1 MTNTCAMRAFA
12 AAVAVLVGGA
22 EISSAQESAG
32 TSPGNKPAAEGASTA
47 LPPVE
52 VTATAAKAKT
62 KAKSKAKAAA
72 AKQASPVAVQAAP
85 STPTTRDG
93 SSTAP
98 GAVNGYVVR
107 EGTVGT
113 KTNTPLQEVP
123 QSISTVTRQ
132 QIEERKPLS
141 LGDSLA
147 YLPGVRINDSG
158 FDPRF
163 DSFNIR
169 GFEATNTGLY
179 RDGLR
184 QLNSGFGQFKTEMY
198 GLDSVTVLRGPS
210 GALYGSSN
218 AGGIID
224 MYTKRPTETPF
235 REIEY
240 VMGNHDRFQG
250 NFDFSGPV
258 PSNSNILYRF
268 TGVVRDSD
276 TQYPGIPDDRIY
288 LAPAFTFKI
297 DPDTKLTVFGEYMD
311 VKIGSNTAWFQD
323 RSDPDHTRRT
333 NIWSGDPGFE
343 FYDQTQERVGYEFE
357 RRVTNGI
364 TVRQKARY
372 EHLSERS
379 AYVDIDDTL
388 YTPQPLA
395 PDEFSRTAGSVASSF
410 HALNMDNQIEAR
422 FTTGAV
428 RHTAL
433 AGVDIGFITFKEGT
447 GSDVA
452 PPLIDLDYGHDFP
465 VPPISSVTK
474 QEQLQ
479 VGAYLQDQLKLDRW
493 VLTLSG
499 RHDWVD
505 TATEDDDDTTPDGNN
520 DKAWSGRAGL
530 TYLFDSGIAPYVAW
544 GTSFVPNAGID
555 ARTGKV
561 FDPTT
566 AESEEIGV
574 KYLVPGYNASL
585 NAALFNIEQDGGTF
599 YDPDPLVDGNVQRGT
614 VRSRGFEIEG
624 ITTLTNGLS
633 LQASYTYVDMKILE
647 GLDENGESAAG
658 NTPSSTPKHLFSV
671 WGYYTV
677 SDGAFRGLGF
687 GSGVRYTGTS
697 FGSDRNTFENGARGI
712 VDAAMHYDLAG
723 LSPQFDGARLQL
735 NVSNVFD
742 KLVDTC
748 SSDYCYQD
756 QGRTVLGSLRYRW

>member
-1 MTNTCAMRAFA
+1 MVLTMTLALCAEAVGQEPETPASQTKPDISDKPDRASTELPPLDVTTTATKKAKSPKAAKTPSAPPTAA
-12 AAVAVLVGGA
+12 AAV
-22 EISSAQESAG
+22 Q
-32 TSPGNKPAAEGASTA
+32 PAAPKPSDGG
-47 LPPVE
+47 
-52 VTATAAKAKT
+52 
-62 KAKSKAKAAA
+62 
-72 AKQASPVAVQAAP
+72 
-85 STPTTRDG
+85 STP
-93 SSTAP
+93 A
-98 GAVNGYVVR
+98 GAVNGYVAKD
-107 EGTVGT
+107 GTVGT

-132 QIEERKPLS
+132 QLEDRKPLS

-147 YLPGVRINDSG
+147 YVPGVRINQSG

-163 DSFNIR
+163 DSFYIR
-169 GFEATNTGLY
+169 GFDATNTGLY

-184 QLNSGFGQFKTEMY
+184 QLNSGFGQFKTEPY

-210 GALYGSSN
+210 AALYGSSN
-218 AGGIID
+218 AGGIVD

-250 NFDFSGPV
+250 NFDFSGPAGFNDSV
-258 PSNSNILYRF
+258 LYRF

-276 TQYPGIPDDRIY
+276 TQYPGIPDDRVY

-311 VKIGSNTAWFQD
+311 LKIGSNTAWFQD

-357 RRVTNGI
+357 RRVTSAV

-372 EHLSERS
+372 EHLSEES
-379 AYVDIDDTL
+379 AYIDLVEET
-388 YTPQPLA
+388 A
-395 PDEFSRTAGSVASSF
+395 PNVFSRGAGSVESSF
-410 HALNMDNQIEAR
+410 HGLNMDNQVEAR
-422 FTTGAV
+422 FSTGAF
-428 RHTAL
+428 RHVVL
-433 AGVDIGFITFKEGT
+433 AGVDIGFISFKEGS
-447 GSDVA
+447 GYSELV
-452 PPLIDLDYGHDFP
+452 PPLIDFNYGQQVIP
-465 VPPISSVTK
+465 RPPIDNVTHQK
-474 QEQLQ
+474 QLQ

-499 RHDWVD
+499 RHDWAH
-505 TATEDDDDTTPDGNN
+505 TETEATGPLVEEADDQ
-520 DKAWSGRAGL
+520 AWSGRAGL
-530 TYLFDSGIAPYVAW
+530 SYLFDSGFAPYIAY
-544 GTSFVPNAGID
+544 GTSFVPNVGLFED
-555 ARTGKV
+555 KP
-561 FDPTT
+561 FKPTT
-566 AESEEIGV
+566 AESKEVGF
-574 KYLVPGYNASL
+574 KYLVPGYNAAL
-585 NAALFNIEQDGGTF
+585 NGALFDIEQDGGI
-599 YDPDPLVDGNVQRGT
+599 YADPDTGFSVQRGT
-614 VRSRGFEIEG
+614 VRSRGFELEG
-624 ITTLTNGLS
+624 TTTLTNGLS
-633 LQASYTYVDMKILE
+633 LQASYTYVDMKILD
-647 GLDENGESAAG
+647 GLDEDGNSAAG
-658 NTPSSTPKHLFSV
+658 NVLSSTPRHLFSL

-697 FGSDRNTFENGARGI
+697 FGNDRNSFENGARGI
-712 VDAAMHYDLAG
+712 VDAAMHYDLVG

-735 NVSNVFD
+735 NVSNAFD

-756 QGRTVLGSLRYRW
+756 QGRTILGSLRYRW

>member
-1 MTNTCAMRAFA
+1 MNTRTIAGVSFA
-12 AAVAVLVGGA
+12 VYSMIALPGAAIGQEPQPQSKQGEA
-22 EISSAQESAG
+22 E
-32 TSPGNKPAAEGASTA
+32 TA
-47 LPPVE
+47 LPPLD
-52 VTATAAKAKT
+52 VTATATKKAKPQK
-62 KAKSKAKAAA
+62 KATA
-72 AKQASPVAVQAAP
+72 ASPQAAP
-85 STPTTRDG
+85 TPTQAPSAPKHNDGASTP
-93 SSTAP
+93 A
-98 GAVNGYVVR
+98 GAVNGYVVN

-123 QSISTVTRQ
+123 QSISTVTRL
-132 QIEERKPLS
+132 QIEDRKPLS

-147 YLPGVRINDSG
+147 YVPGVRINQSG

-163 DSFNIR
+163 DSFYIR
-169 GFEATNTGLY
+169 GFDATNTGLY

-198 GLDSVTVLRGPS
+198 GLDSVTALRGPS

-250 NFDFSGPV
+250 NFDFSGPAGFNDSV
-258 PSNSNILYRF
+258 LYRF

-311 VKIGSNTAWFQD
+311 LKIGSNTAWFQD

-357 RRVTNGI
+357 RRVTSGI

-372 EHLSERS
+372 EHLSEES
-379 AYVDIDDTL
+379 AYVDIDDTK

-395 PDEFSRTAGSVASSF
+395 PDEFSRSAGSVASSF

-422 FTTGAV
+422 FATGAV
-428 RHTAL
+428 KHVAL
-433 AGVDIGFITFKEGT
+433 AGVDIGVITFKEGY
-447 GSDVA
+447 GSDTA
-452 PPLIDLDYGHDFP
+452 PPLIDLDYGHNFP
-465 VPPISSVTK
+465 VPPITSVTK
-474 QEQLQ
+474 QDQLQ

-505 TATEDDDDTTPDGNN
+505 TQTEGEEDGH
-520 DKAWSGRAGL
+520 DQAWSGRAGL
-530 TYLFDSGIAPYVAW
+530 TYLFDNGLAPYVAW
-544 GTSFVPNAGID
+544 GTSFIPNAGTD
-555 ARTGKV
+555 VDTGKV

-566 AESEEIGV
+566 AESTEVGF
-574 KYLVPGYNASL
+574 KYLVPGYNATL
-585 NAALFNIEQDGGTF
+585 NAALFDIEQDGGVVSA
-599 YDPDPLVDGNVQRGT
+599 PSGLGNIQRGKL
-614 VRSRGFEIEG
+614 RSRGFEIEG

-633 LQASYTYVDMKILE
+633 LQASYTYVDMEIVE
-647 GLDENGESAAG
+647 GFDEDGGDAAG
-658 NTPSSTPKHLFSV
+658 NTLSSTPRHLFSI
-671 WGYYTV
+671 WGDYTI
-677 SDGAFRGLGF
+677 SEGALRGLGF

-697 FGSDRNTFENGARGI
+697 YGNDRNTFKNDARGI
-712 VDAAMHYDLAG
+712 VDAAVHYDLAG
-723 LSPQFDGARLQL
+723 LDAQFAGARLQL

-756 QGRTVLGSLRYRW
+756 QGRTILGSLRYRW

>member
-1 MTNTCAMRAFA
+1 MTIRILSRALVA
-12 AAVAVLVGGA
+12 SAAVLVLVPDV
-22 EISSAQESAG
+22 SSAQQPAE
-32 TSPGNKPAAEGASTA
+32 PAAQAKPDATETA
-47 LPPVE
+47 LPPLD
-52 VTATAAKAKT
+52 VTATAAK
-62 KAKSKAKAAA
+62 KAKSKAKAKATPA
-72 AKQASPVAVQAAP
+72 QTAPVAAQTEPAP
-85 STPTTRDG
+85 QPSDGASTR
-93 SSTAP
+93 A
-98 GAVNGYVVR
+98 GAVNGYVTKD
-107 EGTVGT
+107 GTVGT
-113 KTNTPLQEVP
+113 KTDTPLQEVP

-132 QIEERKPLS
+132 QLEDRKPLS

-147 YLPGVRINDSG
+147 YVPGVRINQSG

-163 DSFNIR
+163 DSFIIR
-169 GFEATNTGLY
+169 GFDATNTGLY

-184 QLNSGFGQFKTEMY
+184 QLNSGFGQFKTEPY
-198 GLDSVTVLRGPS
+198 GLDSITVLRGPS
-210 GALYGSSN
+210 AALYGSSN
-218 AGGIID
+218 AGGIVD

-235 REIEY
+235 REVEY

-250 NFDFSGPV
+250 NFDFSGPAGFNDSV
-258 PSNSNILYRF
+258 LYRF

-276 TQYPGIPDDRIY
+276 TQYPGIPDDRVY

-311 VKIGSNTAWFQD
+311 LKIGSNTAWYQD
-323 RSDPDHTRRT
+323 RSNPDRTRRT

-364 TVRQKARY
+364 VVRQKARY
-372 EHLSERS
+372 EHLSEES
-379 AYVDIDDTL
+379 AYVDIDDA
-388 YTPQPLA
+388 PQPLA
-395 PDEFSRTAGSVASSF
+395 PHEYSRSAGSVASSF

-428 RHTAL
+428 QHTAL
-433 AGVDIGFITFKEGT
+433 AGVDIGFITFKEGY
-447 GSDVA
+447 GFDVA
-452 PPLIDLDYGHDFP
+452 PPLIDLDYGHNFP
-465 VPPISSVTK
+465 GPPISSVTHQK
-474 QEQLQ
+474 QLQ

-499 RHDWVD
+499 RHDWAH
-505 TATEDDDDTTPDGNN
+505 TQTEVTGPVEEEADDQ
-520 DKAWSGRAGL
+520 AWSGRAGL
-530 TYLFDSGIAPYVAW
+530 TYLFDSGFAPYIAY
-544 GTSFVPNAGID
+544 GTSFVPNAGFFETPF
-555 ARTGKV
+555 R
-561 FDPTT
+561 PTT
-566 AESEEIGV
+566 AESKEVGF
-574 KYLVPGYNASL
+574 KYLVPGYNASI
-585 NAALFNIEQDGGTF
+585 NSALFDIEQDGGVF
-599 YDPDPLVDGNVQRGT
+599 YDPNVDHYVQRGT

-633 LQASYTYVDMKILE
+633 LQASYTYVDMEILE
-647 GLDENGESAAG
+647 GLDENGASAVG
-658 NTPSSTPKHLFSV
+658 NTPSSTPEHLFSV
-671 WGYYTV
+671 WGYYTL

-697 FGSDRNTFENGARGI
+697 FGNDRNTFENGARGI
-712 VDAAMHYDLAG
+712 VDAAMHYDLVG

-756 QGRTVLGSLRYRW
+756 QGRTVLGSIRYRW

>member
-1 MTNTCAMRAFA
+1 MNISTLKRASMVLPIMLSLGAEAAFSQDAGPA
-12 AAVAVLVGGA
+12 AA
-22 EISSAQESAG
+22 
-32 TSPGNKPAAEGASTA
+32 PAKQDPASTA
-47 LPPVE
+47 LPPLE
-52 VTATAAKAKT
+52 VTTSGAK
-62 KAKSKAKAAA
+62 KAKAQKKTKTPPSQTTSTAA
-72 AKQASPVAVQAAP
+72 QAEPSAP
-85 STPTTRDG
+85 KPSDG
-93 SSTAP
+93 SSTRA
-98 GAVNGYVVR
+98 GAVNGYVVKD
-107 EGTVGT
+107 GTVGT
-113 KTNTPLQEVP
+113 KTDTPLQEVP

-132 QIEERKPLS
+132 QLEDRKPLS

-147 YLPGVRINDSG
+147 YVPGVRINQSG

-163 DSFNIR
+163 DSFYIR
-169 GFEATNTGLY
+169 GFDATNTGVY

-198 GLDSVTVLRGPS
+198 GLDSVTALRGPS

-235 REIEY
+235 NEVEY

-250 NFDFSGPV
+250 NFDFSGPA
-258 PSNSNILYRF
+258 PSNNNVLYRF

-276 TQYPGIPDDRIY
+276 TQYWGIPDDRIY

-297 DPDTKLTVFGEYMD
+297 DSDTKLTVFGEYMD
-311 VKIGSNTAWFQD
+311 LKIGSNTAWFQD

-357 RRVTNGI
+357 RRVANGI

-372 EHLSERS
+372 EHLSEES
-379 AYVDIDDTL
+379 AYIDIDDTL

-395 PDEFSRTAGSVASSF
+395 PDEFSRSAGSVRSSF
-410 HALNMDNQIEAR
+410 HALNMDNQVEAK
-422 FTTGAV
+422 FSTSALQ
-428 RHTAL
+428 HTVL
-433 AGVDIGFITFKEGT
+433 AGVDIGYITFKEGT
-447 GSDVA
+447 GYETA
-452 PPLIDLDYGHDFP
+452 LPLIDFNYGQQFIP

-474 QEQLQ
+474 QNQLQ
-479 VGAYLQDQLKLDRW
+479 VGAYLQDQIKLDKW

-499 RHDWVD
+499 RHDWVS
-505 TATEDDDDTTPDGNN
+505 TETEGEEDGN
-520 DKAWSGRAGL
+520 DKALSGRTGL
-530 TYLFDSGIAPYVAW
+530 TYLFDSGLAPYIAW
-544 GTSFVPNAGID
+544 GTSFVPNAGTD

-585 NAALFNIEQDGGTF
+585 NAALFNIEQEGGTF
-599 YDPDPLVDGNVQRGT
+599 YDPNPLIDGYVQRGR

-647 GLDENGESAAG
+647 GIDENGESAVG
-658 NTPSSTPKHLFSV
+658 NTPSSTPRHLLSV

-697 FGSDRNTFENGARGI
+697 FGNDRNTFENGARGI
-712 VDAAMHYDLAG
+712 VDAAMHYDLVG
-723 LSPQFDGARLQL
+723 LSPQFEGARLQL

-756 QGRTVLGSLRYRW
+756 QGRTILGSLRYRW

>member
-1 MTNTCAMRAFA
+1 MKTATSACLTLAMMLALCGEAALGQDA
-12 AAVAVLVGGA
+12 AAPENQSEEG
-22 EISSAQESAG
+22 QAG
-32 TSPGNKPAAEGASTA
+32 TA
-47 LPPVE
+47 LPPLD
-52 VTATAAKAKT
+52 VTATAAKKAKAKT
-62 KAKSKAKAAA
+62 KPKVEAKAASSA
-72 AKQASPVAVQAAP
+72 AQTELSLPKQSDGG
-85 STPTTRDG
+85 STPV
-93 SSTAP
+93 
-98 GAVNGYVVR
+98 GAVNGYVAI
-107 EGTVGT
+107 EGTAGT

-132 QIEERKPLS
+132 QIEDRKPLS

-147 YLPGVRINDSG
+147 YVPGVRINQSG

-163 DSFNIR
+163 DSFYIR
-169 GFEATNTGLY
+169 GFDATNTGLY

-235 REIEY
+235 NEVEY

-250 NFDFSGPV
+250 NFDFSGPAGF
-258 PSNSNILYRF
+258 NDNIFYRF

-311 VKIGSNTAWFQD
+311 LKIGSNTAWFMD
-323 RSDPDHTRRT
+323 RSNPDHPRRT

-343 FYDQTQERVGYEFE
+343 FYDQTQERIGYEFE
-357 RRVTNGI
+357 RRVASGI

-372 EHLSERS
+372 EHLSEES

-395 PDEFSRTAGSVASSF
+395 PDEYSRTAGSVQSSF
-410 HALNMDNQIEAR
+410 HALNMDNQVEAR
-422 FTTGAV
+422 FSTSALK
-428 RHTAL
+428 HTVL
-433 AGVDIGFITFKEGT
+433 AGVDIGYITFKEGY

-452 PPLIDLDYGHDFP
+452 PPLVDFNYGQQFIP

-474 QEQLQ
+474 QDQLQ
-479 VGAYLQDQLKLDRW
+479 VGAYLQDQVKLDRW
-493 VLTLSG
+493 VLTVGG
-499 RHDWVD
+499 RHDWVN
-505 TATEDDDDTTPDGNN
+505 TETEETGSSAEDSDDE
-520 DKAWSGRAGL
+520 AWSGRAGL
-530 TYLFDSGIAPYVAW
+530 TYLFDSGLAPYIAW
-544 GTSFVPNAGID
+544 GTSFIPNAGTD
-555 ARTGKV
+555 VNTGKV

-566 AESEEIGV
+566 AESTEVGF
-574 KYLVPGYNASL
+574 KYLVPGYNAAL
-585 NAALFNIEQDGGTF
+585 NAALFDIKQNGGVVSAPSGLGNI
-599 YDPDPLVDGNVQRGT
+599 QRGKL
-614 VRSRGFEIEG
+614 RSRGFEMEG
-624 ITTLTNGLS
+624 LTTLTNGLS
-633 LQASYTYVDMKILE
+633 LQASYTYVDMEIVD
-647 GLDENGESAAG
+647 GFDEDGNPAAG
-658 NTPSSTPKHLFSV
+658 NTLTSTPHHLFSI
-671 WGYYTV
+671 WGDYTI
-677 SDGAFRGLGF
+677 SEGALRGLGF

-697 FGSDRNTFENGARGI
+697 YGNDRNTFENGARGI
-712 VDAAMHYDLAG
+712 VDAAAHYDLAG
-723 LSPQFDGARLQL
+723 LDAQFAGARLQL

-748 SSDYCYQD
+748 SNDYCYQD
-756 QGRTVLGSLRYRW
+756 QGRTILGSLRYRW

>member
-1 MTNTCAMRAFA
+1 MNIRTFKHASMVLPILLAFYAETARSQDTGTA
-12 AAVAVLVGGA
+12 APPTKQDA
-22 EISSAQESAG
+22 
-32 TSPGNKPAAEGASTA
+32 ASTA
-47 LPPVE
+47 LPPLE
-52 VTATAAKAKT
+52 VTTSGAKKAKVQKKT
-62 KAKSKAKAAA
+62 KTPTPQAASAAA
-72 AKQASPVAVQAAP
+72 QAEQSAP
-85 STPTTRDG
+85 KPSDGASTR
-93 SSTAP
+93 P
-98 GAVNGYVVR
+98 GAVNGYVAK
-107 EGTVGT
+107 EGSVGT
-113 KTNTPLQEVP
+113 KTDTPLQEVP

-132 QIEERKPLS
+132 QIEDRNPLS

-147 YLPGVRINDSG
+147 YVPGVRINQSG

-163 DSFNIR
+163 DSFYIR
-169 GFEATNTGLY
+169 GFDATNTGVY

-198 GLDSVTVLRGPS
+198 GLDSVTALRGPS

-235 REIEY
+235 NEVEY

-250 NFDFSGPV
+250 NFDFSGPA
-258 PSNSNILYRF
+258 PSNNNILYRF

-311 VKIGSNTAWFQD
+311 LKIGSNTAWFQD

-357 RRVTNGI
+357 RRVASGI

-379 AYVDIDDTL
+379 AYVDIDDTM

-395 PDEFSRTAGSVASSF
+395 PDEFSRSAGSVASSF
-410 HALNMDNQIEAR
+410 HALNMDNQLEAR
-422 FTTGAV
+422 FSTGV
-428 RHTAL
+428 VQHTAL

-447 GSDVA
+447 GFDVA
-452 PPLIDLDYGHDFP
+452 PPLIDLDYGHNFP
-465 VPPISSVTK
+465 APPITSVTHQK
-474 QEQLQ
+474 QLQ

-493 VLTLSG
+493 VLTVGG

-505 TATEDDDDTTPDGNN
+505 SATEDDDSTTPDGNN

-561 FDPTT
+561 FDATT
-566 AESEEIGV
+566 AESKEIGV
-574 KYLVPGYNASL
+574 KYLMPGYNASL
-585 NAALFNIEQDGGTF
+585 NAALFDIEQTGGTF
-599 YDPDPLVDGNVQRGT
+599 YDANAGADGGYVQRGT
-614 VRSRGFEIEG
+614 LRSRGFEIEG
-624 ITTLTNGLS
+624 LTTLTNGLS
-633 LQASYTYVDMKILE
+633 LQASYTYLDMEILD
-647 GLDENGESAAG
+647 GVDENSESAVG
-658 NTPSSTPKHLFSV
+658 NTPTSTPRHQFSI
-671 WGYYTV
+671 WGYYTIA
-677 SDGAFRGLGF
+677 DGAFRGLGF

-697 FGSDRNTFENGARGI
+697 FGNDRNTFENGARGI
-712 VDAAMHYDLAG
+712 VDAAMHYDLVG

-756 QGRTVLGSLRYRW
+756 QGRTILGSLRYRW

>member
-1 MTNTCAMRAFA
+1 MTNTCAMRTFA
-12 AAVAVLVGGA
+12 AAVVVLVGAA

-32 TSPGNKPAAEGASTA
+32 SPPGNKSAADGASTA

-52 VTATAAKAKT
+52 VTATTAKAKT
-62 KAKSKAKAAA
+62 KAKPKATV
-72 AKQASPVAVQAAP
+72 AKQTSPVAAQAAP

-93 SSTAP
+93 SSTAR
-98 GAVNGYVVR
+98 GAVNGYVVK

-132 QIEERKPLS
+132 QIEDRKPLS

-147 YLPGVRINDSG
+147 YVPGVRINDSG

-163 DSFNIR
+163 DSFYIR

-198 GLDSVTVLRGPS
+198 GLDSVTALRGPS
-210 GALYGSSN
+210 AALYGSSN

-235 REIEY
+235 REVEY

-250 NFDFSGPV
+250 NFDFSGPA

-276 TQYPGIPDDRIY
+276 TQYWGVPDDRLY

-311 VKIGSNTAWFQD
+311 LKTGSNTAWFQD

-333 NIWSGDPGFE
+333 NIWSGDPGYE

-357 RRVTNGI
+357 RRVASGVI
-364 TVRQKARY
+364 VRQKARY
-372 EHLSERS
+372 EHLSEES
-379 AYVDIDDTL
+379 AYIDIDDTM

-395 PDEFSRTAGSVASSF
+395 PDEYSRSAGSVQSSF
-410 HALNMDNQIEAR
+410 HALNMDNQVEAK
-422 FTTGAV
+422 FSTSALQ
-428 RHTAL
+428 HTVL
-433 AGVDIGFITFKEGT
+433 AGVDIGYITFKEGT
-447 GSDVA
+447 GYDTA
-452 PPLIDLDYGHDFP
+452 PPLIDFNYGQQFIP

-474 QEQLQ
+474 QDQLQ
-479 VGAYLQDQLKLDRW
+479 VGAYLQDQVKLDKW

-499 RHDWVD
+499 RHDWVS
-505 TATEDDDDTTPDGNN
+505 TETEATGEPFEKGN
-520 DKAWSGRAGL
+520 DQAWSGRTGL
-530 TYLFDSGIAPYVAW
+530 TYLFDSGLAPYIAW
-544 GTSFVPNAGID
+544 GTSFVPNAGTD
-555 ARTGKV
+555 KRTGKV

-599 YDPDPLVDGNVQRGT
+599 YDPDPAVDGYVQRGR

-647 GLDENGESAAG
+647 GLDENGESAVG

-697 FGSDRNTFENGARGI
+697 FGNDRNTFENGARGI
-712 VDAAMHYDLAG
+712 VDAAMHYDLVG

>member
-1 MTNTCAMRAFA
+1 MKLRISRTIVASATILMFA
-12 AAVAVLVGGA
+12 SDLSLAQDAGGTAPPQSKPDSTQQTPLPPLEVTTSSSKKAKPKATAKASAAK
-22 EISSAQESAG
+22 SAQ
-32 TSPGNKPAAEGASTA
+32 
-47 LPPVE
+47 
-52 VTATAAKAKT
+52 
-62 KAKSKAKAAA
+62 
-72 AKQASPVAVQAAP
+72 VQAEAIQPAP
-85 STPTTRDG
+85 PTTSDG
-93 SSTAP
+93 GSTAP
-98 GAVNGYVVR
+98 GAVNGYVAK

-132 QIEERKPLS
+132 QLEDRKPQS

-147 YLPGVRINDSG
+147 YVPGVRINQSG

-163 DSFNIR
+163 DSFYIR
-169 GFEATNTGLY
+169 GFDATNTGLY

-184 QLNSGFGQFKTEMY
+184 QLNSGFGQFKTEPY
-198 GLDSVTVLRGPS
+198 GLDSITVLRGPS
-210 GALYGSSN
+210 AALYGSSN
-218 AGGIID
+218 AGGIVD

-235 REIEY
+235 NEVEY
-240 VMGNHDRFQG
+240 LMGNYDRFQG
-250 NFDFSGPV
+250 NFDFSGPAG
-258 PSNSNILYRF
+258 SNKNVLYRF

-276 TQYPGIPDDRIY
+276 TQYPGIRDDRLY

-297 DPDTKLTVFGEYMD
+297 DADTKLTVFGEYMD
-311 VKIGSNTAWFQD
+311 AKVGSNTAWFQD

-364 TVRQKARY
+364 VVRQKARY
-372 EHLSERS
+372 EHLSEES
-379 AYVDIDDTL
+379 AYVDIDDV
-388 YTPQPLA
+388 PQPLA
-395 PDEFSRTAGSVASSF
+395 PDEYSRSAGSVASSF

-433 AGVDIGFITFKEGT
+433 AGVDIGFITFKEGY

-452 PPLIDLDYGHDFP
+452 PPLINLDYGQNFP
-465 VPPISSVTK
+465 VPPISSVTH

-505 TATEDDDDTTPDGNN
+505 TATEDDDPATPDGNN

-555 ARTGKV
+555 ARTGNV
-561 FDPTT
+561 FDATT
-566 AESEEIGV
+566 AESKEIGL
-574 KYLVPGYNASL
+574 KYLVPGHNASL
-585 NAALFNIEQDGGTF
+585 NAALFDIEQTGGIFYDANAGVDGG
-599 YDPDPLVDGNVQRGT
+599 YVQRGT
-614 VRSRGFEIEG
+614 LRSRGFEIEG
-624 ITTLTNGLS
+624 ITTLSNGLS
-633 LQASYTYVDMKILE
+633 LQASYTYVDMEILD
-647 GLDENGESAAG
+647 GLDENYESAVG
-658 NTPSSTPKHLFSV
+658 NTPSSTPEHLFSM
-671 WGYYTV
+671 WGYYTL

-697 FGSDRNTFENGARGI
+697 FGNDRNSFENGARGI
-712 VDAAMHYDLAG
+712 VDAAMHYDLVG
-723 LSPQFDGARLQL
+723 LDARFAGARLQL

-748 SSDYCYQD
+748 SSDYCYED